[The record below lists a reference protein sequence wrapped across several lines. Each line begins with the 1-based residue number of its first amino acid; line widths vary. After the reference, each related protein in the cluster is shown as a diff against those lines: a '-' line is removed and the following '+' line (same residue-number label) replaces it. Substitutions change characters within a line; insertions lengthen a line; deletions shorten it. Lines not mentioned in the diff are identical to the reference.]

1 MGGSPE
7 SARFEKEA
15 KYMRRTTLLTSG
27 LCALFLVAGAAGVAQ
42 AVQWQHPATASWTPP
57 QMASVPAP
65 GAATNGQEA
74 PLTVGTVETVAQQ
87 VLGALGGK
95 RTQTLRYPG
104 VDYVKVHFD
113 PSGAAPDGKVTVEDP
128 TGQES
133 QTYTASDLQRA
144 GDWAMS
150 ISGDTAIVTGDN
162 GFKVDKV
169 ARGMTADERAAADRK
184 ADEQESAQREESIC
198 GRVDSGENAACYKSS
213 DPVAYAHSKPVAR
226 LLING
231 VELCSAWRVG
241 PNNRMF
247 TNHHCIASSAD
258 ASDTEVWF
266 NYECA
271 RCDGGPTLRPAKVW
285 GDRVLA
291 TNTTLDYTLFTVQNF
306 NAISRFGYLVLDVRQ
321 PARGEELYIPQHP
334 RGDPTVIAAEDPQ
347 ERSGNC
353 EVADPSYDGYAS
365 NTDVSYYCDT
375 DGGSSG
381 SPVISRQT
389 NEVIALHHFGGCP
402 NSGVRIDL
410 IYRQVKGL
418 L

>member
-1 MGGSPE
+1 
-7 SARFEKEA
+7 
-15 KYMRRTTLLTSG
+15 MRRTTLLTSG
-27 LCALFLVAGAAGVAQ
+27 LCALVLVAGAAGVAQ

-57 QMASVPAP
+57 QMAQVPAP
-65 GAATNGQEA
+65 DAATNGQEA
-74 PLTVGTVETVAQQ
+74 PLTVGTVENVAQQ
-87 VLGALGGK
+87 VLGALNGES
-95 RTQTLRYPG
+95 RQTLRYPG
-104 VDYVKVHFD
+104 ADYVKVHFA
-113 PSGAAPDGKVTVEDP
+113 SNGAGSPTGSGKVTVEDP

-133 QTYTASDLQRA
+133 HTYTAEDLRRA
-144 GDWAMS
+144 GNWAMS
-150 ISGDTAIVTGDN
+150 ISGDTAIVSSDS
-162 GFKVDKV
+162 GFAVDKV
-169 ARGMTADERAAADRK
+169 ARGMTTDERAAADKRAAEK
-184 ADEQESAQREESIC
+184 ESTQREESIC
-198 GRVDSGENAACYKSS
+198 GRVDSGENAACYRSS
-213 DPVAYAHSKPVAR
+213 DPVAYAHAKPVAR

-247 TNHHCIASSAD
+247 TNHHCIADSAD

-271 RCDGGPTLRPAKVW
+271 RCDGGPTLRPTKVW

-291 TNTTLDYTLFTVQNF
+291 TNTTLDYTLFSVQNF
-306 NAISRFGYLVLDVRQ
+306 AAITKFGYLVLDVRQ

-353 EVADPSYDGYAS
+353 EVSDPSYDGYANNS
-365 NTDVSYYCDT
+365 DISYYCDT

-381 SPVISRQT
+381 SPVISRKT

-410 IYRQVKGL
+410 IYRQVKPL

>member
-1 MGGSPE
+1 MGGSSE

-27 LCALFLVAGAAGVAQ
+27 LCALILVAGAAGVAQ
-42 AVQWQHPATASWTPP
+42 AVQWQQPATASWTPP

-65 GAATNGQEA
+65 DTATNGQEA

-87 VLGALGGK
+87 VIGALSGE
-95 RTQTLRYPG
+95 RTRTLRYPG

-113 PSGAAPDGKVTVEDP
+113 PSAAGPTDKVTVQDP

-133 QTYTASDLQRA
+133 QTYTAQDLQHA

-150 ISGDTAIVTGDN
+150 ISGDTAIVSGR

-169 ARGMTADERAAADRK
+169 ARGMTPDERAAADK
-184 ADEQESAQREESIC
+184 KEAEQESAQREESIC
-198 GRVDSGENAACYKSS
+198 GRVDSGENAACYRSS

-247 TNHHCIASSAD
+247 TNHHCIASSGD

-271 RCDGGPTLRPAKVW
+271 RCDGGPTLRPTKVW

-306 NAISRFGYLVLDVRQ
+306 NAIAKFGYLVLDVRQ

-347 ERSGNC
+347 EQSGNC
-353 EVADPSYDGYAS
+353 EVANPSYDGYAN
-365 NTDVSYYCDT
+365 NTDISYYCDT

-381 SPVISRQT
+381 SPVISRKT

-410 IYRQVKGL
+410 IYRQVKSL